1 MKFVNLR
8 MRKQVSDSLSRG
20 IGNHLQRASAPAIL
34 MTLLLGMA
42 VLGTLGCQRKG
53 TGPKRPVIAVIPKG
67 VSHSFWLTVKAG
79 ADAAGAEFDVEVD
92 WKGPASETDISGQ
105 INIVE
110 DAINRRVD
118 GIVLAP
124 SHGDSLVPM
133 VQRAQREGVPVTI
146 FDSGISTENY
156 LSYVSTDNRAGGAL
170 AADRMGARLKGVG
183 KVAILG
189 VKKGSVSTDE
199 REEGFHERL
208 KSAYPGIRVVQW
220 LYGEA
225 NAAKSLSTA
234 EDMLTSHPDLNGFF
248 ASNESSTVGA
258 VRAIR
263 QRGLS
268 NRVVLV
274 GFDSTPDLVAQVR
287 DGSIDSLVVQNP
299 FKMGFEGVRTIV
311 DQRAGR
317 TPARRVD
324 TGVILLTKE
333 NLDSPEVAPLIK
345 TP

>member
-1 MKFVNLR
+1 MGKMSMSLR
-8 MRKQVSDSLSRG
+8 NKNRGLSV
-20 IGNHLQRASAPAIL
+20 LAI
-34 MTLLLGMA
+34 LLLGVA
-42 VLGTLGCQRKG
+42 TLGSLACQRKE
-53 TGPKRPVIAVIPKG
+53 TGPKKRVIAVIPKG

-79 ADAAGAEFDVEVD
+79 ADAAGAEFGVEID

-133 VQRAQREGVPVTI
+133 VQRAQRDGVPVTI

-170 AADRMGARLKGVG
+170 AADRMGAQLKGTG

-199 REEGFHERL
+199 REEGFNERI
-208 KSAYPGIRVVQW
+208 KAAYPGIQVVQW

-225 NAAKSLSTA
+225 NAAK
-234 EDMLTSHPDLNGFF
+234 
-248 ASNESSTVGA
+248 
-258 VRAIR
+258 
-263 QRGLS
+263 
-268 NRVVLV
+268 
-274 GFDSTPDLVAQVR
+274 
-287 DGSIDSLVVQNP
+287 
-299 FKMGFEGVRTIV
+299 
-311 DQRAGR
+311 
-317 TPARRVD
+317 
-324 TGVILLTKE
+324 
-333 NLDSPEVAPLIK
+333 
-345 TP
+345 